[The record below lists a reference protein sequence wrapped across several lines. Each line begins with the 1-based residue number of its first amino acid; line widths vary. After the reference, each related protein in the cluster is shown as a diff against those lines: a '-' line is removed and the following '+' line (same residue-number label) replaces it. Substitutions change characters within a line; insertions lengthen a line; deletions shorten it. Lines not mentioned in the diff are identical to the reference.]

1 MSESQIREAGA
12 EMAQSWY
19 TLSRADRAR
28 RVRGLTPAE
37 LEALFVEFDS
47 SDRAEVLDNLEA
59 QAALPLLR
67 LLPPDEAADAL
78 QRGSREMRAE
88 LLALLDEF
96 YRRELTRL
104 LLYQPDQAGGL
115 MTPRFIRLRPE
126 WSVAEALSHVREQSR
141 QRLETVYYG
150 YVLDPD
156 GHLLGVASLRE
167 LLVADRGL
175 TVARLMRTE
184 FLSVA
189 DTTMDVEVS
198 HLFAEE
204 DLLAVPV
211 LDSQRRMLG
220 IVTIDDVI
228 DVDQDRVTAAM
239 QKQGGMEVLD
249 APYLKTG
256 LLAMVRKRAGW
267 LAALFIGEMLTA
279 SAMAI
284 YQAEIA
290 KAVVLALFVPLIISS
305 GGNSGSQSSTL
316 IIRALALQE
325 VRLRDWFQVLWR
337 ELPTG
342 LLLGTVLAVIGLARI
357 LLWQGLFHTYGPNYL
372 LIAATV
378 SVSLVSVV
386 SWGTFMGAMLPLL
399 LRRLGFDPASASAP
413 FVATLVDVSG
423 LVIYFTVAETF
434 LRGAAF

>member
-1 MSESQIREAGA
+1 
-12 EMAQSWY
+12 
-19 TLSRADRAR
+19 
-28 RVRGLTPAE
+28 
-37 LEALFVEFDS
+37 
-47 SDRAEVLDNLEA
+47 
-59 QAALPLLR
+59 
-67 LLPPDEAADAL
+67 
-78 QRGSREMRAE
+78 
-88 LLALLDEF
+88 
-96 YRRELTRL
+96 
-104 LLYQPDQAGGL
+104 
-115 MTPRFIRLRPE
+115 
-126 WSVAEALSHVREQSR
+126 
-141 QRLETVYYG
+141 
-150 YVLDPD
+150 
-156 GHLLGVASLRE
+156 
-167 LLVADRGL
+167 
-175 TVARLMRTE
+175 MRTE

-378 SVSLVSVV
+378 SVSLVGVV